1 MNARP
6 SVYTVLSLLLGASL
20 LAACDSET
28 PLVRDAVA
36 DAPATPRTSAELAAR
51 SADAKIEV
59 EAPAAMA
66 PYLMTVYKSP
76 TCGCCT
82 AWVDYMRED
91 GHTIK
96 TVETDAVDA
105 IKAEH
110 GLHAPELKSCHT
122 AIVGGYVIEGHVPAS
137 DVRRL
142 LAEKPD
148 VVGLTAPGM
157 PTMSPGMG
165 SLTPKD
171 YDVLAFDESG
181 RTRIWSSY

>member
-1 MNARP
+1 MNPRSSA
-6 SVYTVLSLLLGASL
+6 YTALSLLLGAGL
-20 LAACDSET
+20 LGACDSEK
-28 PLVRDAVA
+28 PRVPDAA
-36 DAPATPRTSAELAAR
+36 TDRAATPVSSAEPAAR
-51 SADAKIEV
+51 SADADA

-91 GHTIK
+91 GHAIK

-122 AIVGGYVIEGHVPAS
+122 AIVGGYVIEGHVPAA

-148 VVGLTAPGM
+148 IVGLTAPGM
-157 PTMSPGMG
+157 PMMSPGMG

-181 RTRIWSSY
+181 RTRVWSSY